1 MVGLYLK
8 KLREM
13 NSLTQ
18 DELAEKLGVTRQ
30 AISKW
35 ENEKTYPDIENIKCL
50 SELYNVM
57 VDDIVYA
64 GSRPNRLKTVQN
76 DITTEKEQDS
86 VFESEWTGWMLIS
99 LAVASCF
106 IPLLNVI
113 ISIAFLIMSKRIDQ
127 KYLQILLRTTCTI
140 TFVISVGNCMQ
151 TIAILSSI

>member
-1 MVGLYLK
+1 MIGLYLK

-13 NSLTQ
+13 NLLTQ
-18 DELAEKLGVTRQ
+18 DEVAEKLGVTRQ

-64 GSRPNRLKTVQN
+64 GNRPNGLTTLQN

-86 VFESEWTGWMLIS
+86 AFESEWTGWMLIS

-113 ISIAFLIMSKRIDQ
+113 ISVVFLMRSKKIEQ
-127 KYLQILLRTTCTI
+127 KYLQILLRTTCAI
-140 TFVISVGNCMQ
+140 TFVISFGNCMQ

>member
-1 MVGLYLK
+1 MIGLYLK

-13 NSLTQ
+13 NLLTQ
-18 DELAEKLGVTRQ
+18 DEVAEKLGVTRQ

-64 GSRPNRLKTVQN
+64 GNRPNRLTTLQN

-113 ISIAFLIMSKRIDQ
+113 ISVVFLMRSKKIEQ
-127 KYLQILLRTTCTI
+127 KYLQILLRTTCAI
-140 TFVISVGNCMQ
+140 TFVISFGNCMQ

>member
-1 MVGLYLK
+1 MIGLYLK

-13 NSLTQ
+13 NLLTQ
-18 DELAEKLGVTRQ
+18 DEVAEKLGVTRQ

-64 GSRPNRLKTVQN
+64 GNRPNRLTTLQN
-76 DITTEKEQDS
+76 DIATEKEQDI

-113 ISIAFLIMSKRIDQ
+113 ISVVFLMRSKKIEQ
-127 KYLQILLRTTCTI
+127 KYLQILLRTTCAI
-140 TFVISVGNCMQ
+140 TFVISFGNCMQ

>member
-18 DELAEKLGVTRQ
+18 DELAEKLGVIRQ

-140 TFVISVGNCMQ
+140 TFVISFGNCMQ

>member
-1 MVGLYLK
+1 MIGLYLK

-13 NSLTQ
+13 NLLTQ
-18 DELAEKLGVTRQ
+18 DEVAEKLGVTRQ

-64 GSRPNRLKTVQN
+64 GNRPNRLTTLQN

-86 VFESEWTGWMLIS
+86 AFESEWTGWMLIS

-113 ISIAFLIMSKRIDQ
+113 ISVVFLMRSKKIEQ
-127 KYLQILLRTTCTI
+127 KYLQILLRTTCAI
-140 TFVISVGNCMQ
+140 TFVISFGNCMQ